1 MTYSAGLINF
11 VLRRANNIHLQTV
24 DVIRDHLSEIKNQKP
39 AVIKILRLSG
49 SGKSSNANP
58 VEKSHNI

>member
-24 DVIRDHLSEIKNQKP
+24 DVIRYHLSEIKNQKP